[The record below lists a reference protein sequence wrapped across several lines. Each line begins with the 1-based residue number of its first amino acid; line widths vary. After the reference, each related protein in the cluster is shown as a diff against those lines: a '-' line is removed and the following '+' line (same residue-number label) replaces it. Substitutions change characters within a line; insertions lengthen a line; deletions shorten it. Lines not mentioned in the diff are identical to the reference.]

1 METKE
6 KLYDLKV
13 MKMNGAKHH
22 FIKLL
27 GESSWKLHNW
37 DGPAIEPVDKDCKL
51 KKEYYLNGIKYTE
64 KSYKETLKS
73 REGLPFYK
81 QSSFKGSNN
90 RY

>member
-37 DGPAIEPVDKDCKL
+37 DGPAIEPVD
-51 KKEYYLNGIKYTE
+51 
-64 KSYKETLKS
+64 
-73 REGLPFYK
+73 
-81 QSSFKGSNN
+81 
-90 RY
+90 

>member
-6 KLYDLKV
+6 KLYELKV

-37 DGPAIEPVDKDCKL
+37 DGPAIEPVDTGCPM

-64 KSYKETLKS
+64 KSHKEALKS
-73 REGLPFYK
+73 REGLPWYK
-81 QSSFKGSNN
+81 NSSMKGTT
-90 RY
+90 RF